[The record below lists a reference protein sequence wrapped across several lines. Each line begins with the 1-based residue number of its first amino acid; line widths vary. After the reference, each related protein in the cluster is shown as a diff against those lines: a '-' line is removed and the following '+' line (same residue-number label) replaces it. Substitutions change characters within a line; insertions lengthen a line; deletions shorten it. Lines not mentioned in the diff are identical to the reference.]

1 MLKIEIFSDVVCPWC
16 LIGKRRFERALA
28 ERPNAQV
35 EITWRA
41 FQLNPDL
48 ISDGIDRQQY
58 LQQKFGGP
66 DQAKQIYRRIEAIGA
81 KEGIDFA
88 FDKITRTPNTVL
100 AHRLIRWARGHGAQ
114 DAVVETLFSA
124 YFFDG
129 VDIGNLEN
137 LVEIAVINGLD
148 DEETFEYLNGPDG
161 VREILDETRL
171 AYNSG
176 ITGVPC
182 FIINRQYAVSGAQE
196 PQAFFPLFDLDQV
209 EQANLPAQ

>member
-81 KEGIDFA
+81 EEGIDFA

-100 AHRLIRWARGHGAQ
+100 AHRLIRWARGHGVQ
-114 DAVVETLFSA
+114 DAVVEALFSA
-124 YFFDG
+124 YFF
-129 VDIGNLEN
+129 
-137 LVEIAVINGLD
+137 GL
-148 DEETFEYLNGPDG
+148 TL
-161 VREILDETRL
+161 
-171 AYNSG
+171 
-176 ITGVPC
+176 
-182 FIINRQYAVSGAQE
+182 IIECV
-196 PQAFFPLFDLDQV
+196 
-209 EQANLPAQ
+209 

>member
-81 KEGIDFA
+81 EEGIDFA

-100 AHRLIRWARGHGAQ
+100 AHRLIRWARGHGVQ
-114 DAVVETLFSA
+114 DAVVEALFSA

-196 PQAFFPLFDLDQV
+196 PQAFFPLFDLDQAD
-209 EQANLPAQ
+209 QANLPAQ

>member
-66 DQAKQIYRRIEAIGA
+66 DQAKQIYRRIETIGA
-81 KEGIDFA
+81 EEGINFA

-114 DAVVETLFSA
+114 DAVVEALFSA

-171 AYNSG
+171 AYNTG

>member
-66 DQAKQIYRRIEAIGA
+66 DQAKQIYLRIETIGA
-81 KEGIDFA
+81 EEGINFA

-114 DAVVETLFSA
+114 DAVVEALFSA

>member
-66 DQAKQIYRRIEAIGA
+66 DRAKQIYRRIETIGA
-81 KEGIDFA
+81 EEGINFA

-114 DAVVETLFSA
+114 DAVLEALFSA

>member
-16 LIGKRRFERALA
+16 LIGKRRFEQALA

-81 KEGIDFA
+81 EEGIDFA

-100 AHRLIRWARGHGAQ
+100 AHRLIRWARGHGVQ
-114 DAVVETLFSA
+114 DAVVEALFSA

-196 PQAFFPLFDLDQV
+196 PQAFFPLFDLDQAD
-209 EQANLPAQ
+209 QANLPAQ

>member
-58 LQQKFGGP
+58 LQQKFGSP
-66 DQAKQIYRRIEAIGA
+66 DQAKQIYRRIETIGA
-81 KEGIDFA
+81 EEGINFA

-114 DAVVETLFSA
+114 DAVVEALFSA